1 MLKVESLP
9 QRVRFSL
16 RDKEIFPNTIL
27 SPMDGVTDA
36 PFRRLCRVLSGD
48 RMGLLVSEFV
58 PTDGDAVFNPDG
70 HKQLRFFPEERPFGV
85 QIFGRFPDRMS
96 TAACK
101 IAETFRPE
109 FIEVNAGCPAP
120 KVAGKGSGSG
130 LLRDLPRLQEIL
142 HEVKKALEATAPEI
156 PLTLK
161 CRIGWDDE
169 SINVME
175 TLKIAEGEGVEM
187 LTVHGRTRLQGYNGL
202 ANWDWIGKVAAA
214 AKIPV
219 IGNGDVNS
227 VECAR
232 ERINTYGVSGVSIGR
247 GAMHNPWIFG
257 QIADA
262 WEGREKH
269 VITAQEALDVFP
281 LYYKFKI
288 EDGATEM
295 NAMGRMKQ
303 LAARLCKGFCL
314 DDKCV
319 DRASR
324 PSLLGHDRDQHL
336 GQERSDCPKTK
347 DERCRSRNGV
357 RDDNEE
363 GTLVQVRDDN
373 EVAMSV
379 RQALL
384 TSQSAAEMLDQ
395 VEKLKEGI
403 AREMVFEPE
412 RLVNLNG
419 AKETELKFGDQFKG
433 R

>member
-1 MLKVESLP
+1 MLKIDNLP
-9 QRVRFSL
+9 RRVRFRL

-70 HKQLRFFPEERPFGV
+70 HKQLKFFPEERPFGI
-85 QIFGRFPDRMS
+85 QIFGRFPDRM
-96 TAACK
+96 AAAAAK
-101 IAETFRPE
+101 IAERYHPE
-109 FIEVNAGCPAP
+109 FIEVNAGCPVP

-142 HEVKKALEATAPEI
+142 HDVKAVLDARTPEI

-202 ANWDWIGKVAAA
+202 ANWDWIGKVAAV

-262 WEGREKH
+262 WEGCEKH

-303 LAARLCKGFCL
+303 LAARLCKGF
-314 DDKCV
+314 V
-319 DRASR
+319 
-324 PSLLGHDRDQHL
+324 LGESGNCSVIL
-336 GQERSDCPKTK
+336 
-347 DERCRSRNGV
+347 NGV
-357 RDDNEE
+357 IYDTRDFSP
-363 GTLVQVRDDN
+363 LVELGSKEQDPVHLDRIQESEN
-373 EVAMSV
+373 VAMSV

-384 TSQSAAEMLDQ
+384 TCQSASEMLDQ
-395 VEKLKEGI
+395 VQKLKESL

>member
-1 MLKVESLP
+1 MLKIDNLP
-9 QRVRFSL
+9 KRVRFNL
-16 RDKEIFPNTIL
+16 RNKEIFPNTIL

-85 QIFGRFPDRMS
+85 QIFGRFPDRMAY
-96 TAACK
+96 AAGK
-101 IAETFRPE
+101 IAERYHPE

-120 KVAGKGSGSG
+120 KVAGKGSCSG

-142 HEVKKALEATAPEI
+142 HEVKKTLDAKTPEI
-156 PLTLK
+156 PLSLK

-175 TLKIAEGEGVEM
+175 TLNIAEGEGVEM

-262 WEGREKH
+262 WEGCEKH

-314 DDKCV
+314 DGNRRPRYY
-319 DRASR
+319 DRGDNADGTI
-324 PSLLGHDRDQHL
+324 PG
-336 GQERSDCPKTK
+336 
-347 DERCRSRNGV
+347 
-357 RDDNEE
+357 DDN
-363 GTLVQVRDDN
+363 
-373 EVAMSV
+373 VAMSV

-395 VEKLKEGI
+395 VEKLKDGL

>member
-1 MLKVESLP
+1 MLKIDNLP
-9 QRVRFSL
+9 RRVRFRL

-70 HKQLRFFPEERPFGV
+70 HKQLKFFPEERPFGI
-85 QIFGRFPDRMS
+85 QIFGRFPDRM
-96 TAACK
+96 AAAAAK
-101 IAETFRPE
+101 IAERYHPE

-142 HEVKKALEATAPEI
+142 HDVKAVLDARTPEI

-175 TLKIAEGEGVEM
+175 SLKIAEGEGVEM

-202 ANWDWIGKVAAA
+202 ANWDWIGKVAAV

-303 LAARLCKGFCL
+303 LAARLCKGF
-314 DDKCV
+314 V
-319 DRASR
+319 
-324 PSLLGHDRDQHL
+324 LGESGNCSVIL
-336 GQERSDCPKTK
+336 
-347 DERCRSRNGV
+347 NGV
-357 RDDNEE
+357 IYDTRDFSP
-363 GTLVQVRDDN
+363 LVELGSKEQDPVHLDRIQESEN
-373 EVAMSV
+373 VAMSV

-384 TSQSAAEMLDQ
+384 TCQSASEMLDRVQ
-395 VEKLKEGI
+395 ELKEGI

>member
-1 MLKVESLP
+1 MLKTPKIPKKTS
-9 QRVRFSL
+9 FKL
-16 RDKEIFPNTIL
+16 RSMEVFPNTIL

-58 PTDGDAVFNPDG
+58 PTDGDAVFNLDG
-70 HKQLRFFPEERPFGV
+70 HKQLKFFPEERPFGV
-85 QIFGRFPDRMS
+85 QIFGRFPDRM
-96 TAACK
+96 AAAARK
-101 IAETFRPE
+101 IAESLHPDY
-109 FIEVNAGCPAP
+109 IEVNAGCPAP

-142 HEVKKALEATAPEI
+142 HDVRKALDESGADL

-161 CRIGWDDE
+161 CRIGWDSE
-169 SINVME
+169 SINIME
-175 TLKIAEGEGVEM
+175 TLAIAEGEGVEM

-202 ANWDWIGKVAAA
+202 ADWDWIGKAAAA

-227 VECAR
+227 VAR
-232 ERINTYGVSGVSIGR
+232 AFDCIENYGVAGVAIGR

-262 WEGREKH
+262 WEGKPAH
-269 VITAQEALDVFP
+269 VITAAEALDVFK
-281 LYYKFKI
+281 LYYGFKI
-288 EDGATEM
+288 EDGSTDKGAE
-295 NAMGRMKQ
+295 GRLKQ

-314 DDKCV
+314 DERREARDERGEGQGPGAKDVAMQVRQSLLSSSCSAELL
-319 DRASR
+319 DRA
-324 PSLLGHDRDQHL
+324 
-336 GQERSDCPKTK
+336 
-347 DERCRSRNGV
+347 
-357 RDDNEE
+357 
-363 GTLVQVRDDN
+363 
-373 EVAMSV
+373 
-379 RQALL
+379 
-384 TSQSAAEMLDQ
+384 QS
-395 VEKLKEGI
+395 LKEGL
-403 AREMVFEPE
+403 AKDLVFDPD

>member
-1 MLKVESLP
+1 MLKNVESLKNGRIP
-9 QRVRFSL
+9 RRVKFKL
-16 RDKEIFPNTIL
+16 RDLDVFPNTIL

-58 PTDGDAVFNPDG
+58 PTDGDTAFRVEG
-70 HKQLRFFPEERPFGV
+70 HKQLKFFPEERPFGV
-85 QIFGRFPDRMS
+85 QIFGRYPDRMAV
-96 TAACK
+96 AAKK
-101 IAETFRPE
+101 IAEELHPDY
-109 FIEVNAGCPAP
+109 IEVNAGCPAP

-142 HEVKKALEATAPEI
+142 HDVRAALDASATEGHVNL

-161 CRIGWDDE
+161 CRIGWDSE

-202 ANWDWIGKVAAA
+202 ADWDWIGKVAAA

-227 VECAR
+227 VEVAR
-232 ERINTYGVSGVSIGR
+232 ERIENYSVSGVSIGR

-262 WEGREKH
+262 WEGKPAR
-269 VITAQEALDVFP
+269 VMTATEALDVFP
-281 LYYKFKI
+281 LYYRFKM
-288 EDGATEM
+288 EDGVTELG
-295 NAMGRMKQ
+295 ALGRLKQ
-303 LAARLCKGFCL
+303 LAARLCKGFSESAMDIRQTL
-314 DDKCV
+314 LRSGTAGEFFDNLE
-319 DRASR
+319 
-324 PSLLGHDRDQHL
+324 SLREGVARDL
-336 GQERSDCPKTK
+336 
-347 DERCRSRNGV
+347 
-357 RDDNEE
+357 
-363 GTLVQVRDDN
+363 
-373 EVAMSV
+373 
-379 RQALL
+379 
-384 TSQSAAEMLDQ
+384 
-395 VEKLKEGI
+395 
-403 AREMVFEPE
+403 VFEPE

-419 AKETELKFGDQFKG
+419 AKETELKFGDQFAG

>member
-1 MLKVESLP
+1 MLKNVESLKNGRIP
-9 QRVRFSL
+9 RRVKFKL
-16 RDKEIFPNTIL
+16 RDLDVFPNTIL

-58 PTDGDAVFNPDG
+58 PTDGDAAFRVEG
-70 HKQLRFFPEERPFGV
+70 HKQLKFFPEERPFGV
-85 QIFGRFPDRMS
+85 QIFGRYPDRM
-96 TAACK
+96 AAAAKK
-101 IAETFRPE
+101 IAEELHPDY
-109 FIEVNAGCPAP
+109 IEVNAGCPAP

-142 HEVKKALEATAPEI
+142 HDVRAALDASATEGHVNL

-161 CRIGWDDE
+161 CRIGWDND

-202 ANWDWIGKVAAA
+202 ADWDWIGKVAAA

-227 VECAR
+227 VEVAR
-232 ERINTYGVSGVSIGR
+232 ERIENYSVSGVSIGR

-262 WEGREKH
+262 WEGKPAR
-269 VITAQEALDVFP
+269 VMTATEALDVFP
-281 LYYKFKI
+281 LYYRFKM
-288 EDGATEM
+288 EDGVTELG
-295 NAMGRMKQ
+295 ALGRLKQ
-303 LAARLCKGFCL
+303 LAARLCKGFSESAMDIRQTL
-314 DDKCV
+314 LRSGTAGEFFDNLE
-319 DRASR
+319 
-324 PSLLGHDRDQHL
+324 SLREGVARDL
-336 GQERSDCPKTK
+336 
-347 DERCRSRNGV
+347 
-357 RDDNEE
+357 
-363 GTLVQVRDDN
+363 
-373 EVAMSV
+373 
-379 RQALL
+379 
-384 TSQSAAEMLDQ
+384 
-395 VEKLKEGI
+395 
-403 AREMVFEPE
+403 VFEPE

-419 AKETELKFGDQFKG
+419 AKETELKFGDQFAG

>member
-16 RDKEIFPNTIL
+16 RNKEIFPNTIL

-70 HKQLRFFPEERPFGV
+70 HKQLRFFPEERPFGI
-85 QIFGRFPDRMS
+85 QIFGRFPDRM
-96 TAACK
+96 AAAAAK
-101 IAETFRPE
+101 IAERYHPE

-142 HEVKKALEATAPEI
+142 HDVKAVLDAKTPEI

-303 LAARLCKGFCL
+303 LAARLCKGF
-314 DDKCV
+314 V
-319 DRASR
+319 
-324 PSLLGHDRDQHL
+324 LGESGYCSVIL
-336 GQERSDCPKTK
+336 
-347 DERCRSRNGV
+347 NGV
-357 RDDNEE
+357 KDPVRLDRIQECDN
-363 GTLVQVRDDN
+363 
-373 EVAMSV
+373 VAMSV

-384 TSQSAAEMLDQ
+384 TCQSAAEMLDCVQ
-395 VEKLKEGI
+395 KLKEGI
-403 AREMVFEPE
+403 ARDMVFEPE
-412 RLVNLNG
+412 RLLNLNG

>member
-1 MLKVESLP
+1 MLKNVESLKNAEKP
-9 QRVRFSL
+9 ARTSFRL
-16 RDKEIFPNTIL
+16 RGLEVFPNTIL

-36 PFRRLCRVLSGD
+36 PFRRLCRVLSGN

-58 PTDGDAVFNPDG
+58 PTDGDAVFNLEG

-85 QIFGRFPDRMS
+85 QIFGRFPDKMAD
-96 TAACK
+96 AARK
-101 IAETFRPE
+101 IAVALKPDY
-109 FIEVNAGCPAP
+109 IEVNAGCPAP

-142 HEVKKALEATAPEI
+142 HDVRAALDGCGVEM

-161 CRIGWDDE
+161 CRIGWDSE
-169 SINVME
+169 SINVLE
-175 TLKIAEGEGVEM
+175 TLAIAEGEGVEM

-202 ANWDWIGKVAAA
+202 ADWDWIGKVAAV

-227 VECAR
+227 VEVAR
-232 ERINTYGVSGVSIGR
+232 ERIENYGVSGVAIGR

-262 WEGREKH
+262 WEGKPKR
-269 VITAQEALDVFP
+269 VITAGEALDVFK
-281 LYYKFKI
+281 LYYGFKI
-288 EDGATEM
+288 EDGSTDKGAE
-295 NAMGRMKQ
+295 GRLKQ

-314 DDKCV
+314 NEDGTASPECHPGAEGDRIQVLNGADD
-319 DRASR
+319 
-324 PSLLGHDRDQHL
+324 
-336 GQERSDCPKTK
+336 
-347 DERCRSRNGV
+347 
-357 RDDNEE
+357 
-363 GTLVQVRDDN
+363 
-373 EVAMSV
+373 VAMQV

-384 TSQSAAEMLDQ
+384 SSSCAAELLDRAQ
-395 VEKLKEGI
+395 SLKEGL
-403 AREMVFEPE
+403 AKDLVFDPG

>member
-1 MLKVESLP
+1 
-9 QRVRFSL
+9 
-16 RDKEIFPNTIL
+16 
-27 SPMDGVTDA
+27 MDGVTDA

-70 HKQLRFFPEERPFGV
+70 HKQLKFFPEERPFGV
-85 QIFGRFPDRMS
+85 QIFGRFPDRM
-96 TAACK
+96 AAAAGK
-101 IAETFRPE
+101 IAERYHPE

-142 HEVKKALEATAPEI
+142 HDVKAVLDARTPEI

-202 ANWDWIGKVAAA
+202 ANWDWIGKVAAV

-247 GAMHNPWIFG
+247 GAMHNPWLFG

-303 LAARLCKGFCL
+303 LAARLCKGF
-314 DDKCV
+314 V
-319 DRASR
+319 
-324 PSLLGHDRDQHL
+324 LGESGNCSVIL
-336 GQERSDCPKTK
+336 
-347 DERCRSRNGV
+347 NGV
-357 RDDNEE
+357 IYDTRDFSP
-363 GTLVQVRDDN
+363 LVELGSKEQDPVHLDRIQESEN
-373 EVAMSV
+373 VAMSV

-384 TSQSAAEMLDQ
+384 TCQSASEMLDRVQ
-395 VEKLKEGI
+395 ELKEGI

>member
-1 MLKVESLP
+1 MDV
-9 QRVRFSL
+9 
-16 RDKEIFPNTIL
+16 FPNTIL

-36 PFRRLCRVLSGD
+36 PFRRLCRVLSGN

-58 PTDGDAVFNPDG
+58 PTDGDAVFCLDG
-70 HKQLRFFPEERPFGV
+70 HKQLKFFSEERPFGV
-85 QIFGRFPDRMS
+85 QIFGRFPDRM
-96 TAACK
+96 AAAAKK
-101 IAETFRPE
+101 IAENLHPE

-142 HEVKKALEATAPEI
+142 HDVRAALDASSVDI

-202 ANWDWIGKVAAA
+202 ADWDWIGKAAAA

-227 VECAR
+227 VAR
-232 ERINTYGVSGVSIGR
+232 AFDCIENYGVAGVAIGR

-262 WEGREKH
+262 WEGKPAR
-269 VITAQEALDVFP
+269 VITAAEALEIFK
-281 LYYKFKI
+281 LYYGFKI
-288 EDGATEM
+288 EDGSTDKGAE
-295 NAMGRMKQ
+295 GRLKQ
-303 LAARLCKGFCL
+303 LAARLCKGFSQSQPGTKNCHCEDRRRACRERSVAEAISDEENIAMQVRQSL
-314 DDKCV
+314 LSSSCSAELL
-319 DRASR
+319 DRA
-324 PSLLGHDRDQHL
+324 
-336 GQERSDCPKTK
+336 
-347 DERCRSRNGV
+347 
-357 RDDNEE
+357 
-363 GTLVQVRDDN
+363 
-373 EVAMSV
+373 
-379 RQALL
+379 
-384 TSQSAAEMLDQ
+384 QS
-395 VEKLKEGI
+395 LKEGL
-403 AREMVFEPE
+403 AKDLVFDPD

>member
-1 MLKVESLP
+1 MLKIDNLP
-9 QRVRFSL
+9 KKVRFNL

-70 HKQLRFFPEERPFGV
+70 HKQLKFFPEERPFGV
-85 QIFGRFPDRMS
+85 QIFGRFPDRMAY
-96 TAACK
+96 AAGR
-101 IAETFRPE
+101 IAERYHPE

-142 HEVKKALEATAPEI
+142 HEVKKTLDTMTPEI

-161 CRIGWDDE
+161 CRIGWDDQ

-202 ANWDWIGKVAAA
+202 ANWDWIGKVATA

-269 VITAQEALDVFP
+269 MITAEEALDVFP

-314 DDKCV
+314 GEGRFPFEGGNDGLGV
-319 DRASR
+319 DGDS
-324 PSLLGHDRDQHL
+324 
-336 GQERSDCPKTK
+336 
-347 DERCRSRNGV
+347 
-357 RDDNEE
+357 NE
-363 GTLVQVRDDN
+363 L
-373 EVAMSV
+373 AMSV

-384 TSQSAAEMLDQ
+384 TSQSAAEMLDCVQ
-395 VEKLKEGI
+395 KLKEGI
-403 AREMVFEPE
+403 ARDMVFEPE

>member
-1 MLKVESLP
+1 
-9 QRVRFSL
+9 
-16 RDKEIFPNTIL
+16 
-27 SPMDGVTDA
+27 MDGVTDA

-70 HKQLRFFPEERPFGV
+70 HKQLRFFPEERPFGI
-85 QIFGRFPDRMS
+85 QIFGRFPDRMAD
-96 TAACK
+96 AAGK
-101 IAETFRPE
+101 IAERYHPE

-142 HEVKKALEATAPEI
+142 HEVKAVLDAKTPEI

-175 TLKIAEGEGVEM
+175 TLRIAEGEGVEM

-303 LAARLCKGFCL
+303 LAARLCKGF
-314 DDKCV
+314 V
-319 DRASR
+319 
-324 PSLLGHDRDQHL
+324 LGESGYCSVIL
-336 GQERSDCPKTK
+336 
-347 DERCRSRNGV
+347 NGV
-357 RDDNEE
+357 IYDTRDFSPLVELGSKEQDPVRLDRIQENDN
-363 GTLVQVRDDN
+363 
-373 EVAMSV
+373 AMSV

-384 TSQSAAEMLDQ
+384 TCQSATEMLDCVQ
-395 VEKLKEGI
+395 KLKEGI
-403 AREMVFEPE
+403 ARDMVFEPE

>member
-1 MLKVESLP
+1 MLTNVESLKMAQKP
-9 QRVRFSL
+9 AKISFRL
-16 RDKEIFPNTIL
+16 RGLEVFPNTIL

-36 PFRRLCRVLSGD
+36 PFRRLCRVLSGN

-58 PTDGDAVFNPDG
+58 PTDGDAVFNLEG

-85 QIFGRFPDRMS
+85 QIFGRFPDKMAD
-96 TAACK
+96 AARK
-101 IAETFRPE
+101 IAVALKPDY
-109 FIEVNAGCPAP
+109 IEVNAGCPAP

-142 HEVKKALEATAPEI
+142 HDVRAALDGCGVEM

-161 CRIGWDDE
+161 CRIGWDSE
-169 SINVME
+169 SINVLE
-175 TLKIAEGEGVEM
+175 TLRIAEGEGVEM

-303 LAARLCKGFCL
+303 LAARLCKGFVL
-314 DDKCV
+314 DEKYCHPGAEG
-319 DRASR
+319 DRIQD
-324 PSLLGHDRDQHL
+324 G
-336 GQERSDCPKTK
+336 
-347 DERCRSRNGV
+347 
-357 RDDNEE
+357 DN
-363 GTLVQVRDDN
+363 
-373 EVAMSV
+373 VAMSV

-384 TSQSAAEMLDQ
+384 TCQSAAEMLDQ
-395 VEKLKEGI
+395 VEKLKDGI

>member
-1 MLKVESLP
+1 MLKIDNLP
-9 QRVRFSL
+9 KKVRFNL
-16 RDKEIFPNTIL
+16 RNKEIFPNTIL

-70 HKQLRFFPEERPFGV
+70 HKQLKFFPEERPFGM
-85 QIFGRFPDRMS
+85 QIFGRFPDRM
-96 TAACK
+96 AAAAGK
-101 IAETFRPE
+101 IAERYHPE

-142 HEVKKALEATAPEI
+142 HDVKAVLDAKTPEI

-161 CRIGWDDE
+161 CRIGWDDD

-314 DDKCV
+314 DGDW
-319 DRASR
+319 
-324 PSLLGHDRDQHL
+324 
-336 GQERSDCPKTK
+336 
-347 DERCRSRNGV
+347 RSRNGV
-357 RDDNEE
+357 RDDNAGGAIPSE
-363 GTLVQVRDDN
+363 DN
-373 EVAMSV
+373 VAMSV

-384 TSQSAAEMLDQ
+384 TCQSAAEMLEC
-395 VEKLKEGI
+395 VEKLKDGI

>member
-1 MLKVESLP
+1 MLKIDNLP
-9 QRVRFSL
+9 KKVRFNL
-16 RDKEIFPNTIL
+16 RNKEIFPNTIL

-70 HKQLRFFPEERPFGV
+70 HKQLKFFPEERPFGI
-85 QIFGRFPDRMS
+85 QIFGRFPDRMAY
-96 TAACK
+96 AAGK
-101 IAETFRPE
+101 IAETFHPE

-142 HEVKKALEATAPEI
+142 HEVKNTLDAKTPEI

-303 LAARLCKGFCL
+303 LAARLCKGFVL
-314 DDKCV
+314 
-319 DRASR
+319 
-324 PSLLGHDRDQHL
+324 
-336 GQERSDCPKTK
+336 QEEIAQS
-347 DERCRSRNGV
+347 RSRNGV
-357 RDDNEE
+357 RDDSE
-363 GTLVQVRDDN
+363 VS
-373 EVAMSV
+373 VAMSV

-384 TSQSAAEMLDQ
+384 TSQSAAEMLDRVQ
-395 VEKLKEGI
+395 ELKEGI

>member
-1 MLKVESLP
+1 MLKNVEKNNAAP
-9 QRVRFSL
+9 IPRKTRFKL
-16 RDKEIFPNTIL
+16 RNLDVFPNTIL

-36 PFRRLCRVLSGD
+36 PFRRLCRVLSGN

-58 PTDGDAVFNPDG
+58 PTDGDAVFNLDG

-85 QIFGRFPDRMS
+85 QIFGRFPDKMAD
-96 TAACK
+96 AARK
-101 IAETFRPE
+101 IAVALKPDY
-109 FIEVNAGCPAP
+109 IEVNAGCPAP

-142 HEVKKALEATAPEI
+142 HEVRAALDGCGVEM

-161 CRIGWDDE
+161 CRIGWDSE
-169 SINVME
+169 SINIME
-175 TLKIAEGEGVEM
+175 TLAIAEGEGVEM

-202 ANWDWIGKVAAA
+202 ADWEWIGKAAA
-214 AKIPV
+214 AARIPV

-227 VECAR
+227 VARAFECI
-232 ERINTYGVSGVSIGR
+232 ENYGVAGVAIGR

-262 WEGREKH
+262 WEGKPAR
-269 VITAQEALDVFP
+269 VITAAEALDVFK
-281 LYYKFKI
+281 LYYGFKI
-288 EDGATEM
+288 EDGSTDKGAE
-295 NAMGRMKQ
+295 GRLKQ

-314 DDKCV
+314 GEIGGEADGTDD
-319 DRASR
+319 
-324 PSLLGHDRDQHL
+324 
-336 GQERSDCPKTK
+336 
-347 DERCRSRNGV
+347 
-357 RDDNEE
+357 
-363 GTLVQVRDDN
+363 
-373 EVAMSV
+373 VAMQV

-384 TSQSAAEMLDQ
+384 SSASAAELLDRAQ
-395 VEKLKEGI
+395 SLKEGL
-403 AREMVFEPE
+403 AKDLVFDPG